1 MHFFLGIEVLQ
12 SSVVFYFPERYVEI
26 LDKFKMKNCNSICTP
41 TKYGLSLVK
50 NNGKKKVDAT
60 LYKQFFGSLM
70 YLTSTR
76 LDIMHFVSYGW

>member
-1 MHFFLGIEVLQ
+1 ML
-12 SSVVFYFPERYVEI
+12 VFYFPKKYVLKI

-41 TKYGLSLVK
+41 TEYGLSLVK

-60 LYKQFFGSLM
+60 LYKQIVGSLM

-76 LDIMHFVSYGW
+76 PDIMHSVS